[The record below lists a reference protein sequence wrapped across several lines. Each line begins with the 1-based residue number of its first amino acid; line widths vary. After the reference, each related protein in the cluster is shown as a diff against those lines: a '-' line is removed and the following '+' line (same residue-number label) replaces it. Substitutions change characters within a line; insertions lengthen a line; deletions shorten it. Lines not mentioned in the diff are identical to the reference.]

1 MLFEGRN
8 FMDSGSDKND
18 RCEIF
23 CSDRE
28 KVDRVKEKLDG
39 LEVMVDIFKA
49 LGDETRFKII
59 FALWHEELCV
69 CDLAQA
75 VEMPIAAVS
84 YHLRYLRSLRLV
96 KHDKRGKMVFYKLD
110 DDHIALLVQLALDHT
125 NEERWPSN

>member
-1 MLFEGRN
+1 MASEQDDAG
-8 FMDSGSDKND
+8 

-28 KVDRVKEKLDG
+28 KVDRVKEHLNG

-49 LGDETRFKII
+49 LGDNTRFKIV

-69 CDLAQA
+69 CDLALA
-75 VEMPIAAVS
+75 VDMPVAAVS

-96 KHDKRGKMVFYKLD
+96 RYDKRGKMVFYRLD
-110 DDHIALLVQLALDHT
+110 DDHVSRLVDLALEHSK
-125 NEERWPSN
+125 EEK